1 MTEFISQNILL
12 IIVLVVNCI
21 LLILY
26 FLSNIKLRKL
36 RKNYSEFMTKLGR
49 GENIEEML
57 KQYIEKVN
65 QVDEENKEIEKYC
78 EVLKNKTEESIY
90 KIGLVRYN
98 AFKDTGSNLSF
109 ALALLNY
116 DNDGVVL
123 NGIYSRDSSNI
134 YCKTVKNGVSEYAV
148 SDEEIEAIE
157 KAVKYNEGSKKE
169 KKSKKKDK

>member
-1 MTEFISQNILL
+1 MTEFISPNILL
-12 IIVLVVNCI
+12 IIVLVLNII
-21 LLILY
+21 LIILY
-26 FLSNIKLRKL
+26 ILSNIKLRKL

-49 GENIEEML
+49 GENIEDML

-65 QVDEENKEIEKYC
+65 QVGEENKEIEKYC
-78 EVLKNKTEESIY
+78 ELLKSKTEESIY

-109 ALALLNY
+109 ALAMLND

-134 YCKTVKNGVSEYAV
+134 YCKTVKNGASEYAV
-148 SDEEIEAIE
+148 SDEEMEAIE
-157 KAVKYNEGSKKE
+157 KAIKFKDVSQKKKKE
-169 KKSKKKDK
+169 KKKDN